1 MSNIKINEQI
11 TFLRKQRG
19 ITQEELAKALGVS
32 NQAVSKWESG
42 QCCPDIQ
49 LLPELAG
56 FFGVS
61 VDALLG
67 CEKAGEKAE
76 DGENYTFEEML
87 LQLRNKMEAMP
98 SPENYQFVL
107 KLAYALHAIIW
118 SKEMQKPGICNNG
131 WEADAAI
138 EHASVGEWGVSCIT
152 KPEITAYM
160 RTESVF
166 FSSNRNLRLDNTS
179 IRYIWG
185 VLKDFA
191 DIKNLKVMTA
201 LYNRTICR
209 EDAYVSKEEI
219 VRESGLSESVVTNCL
234 EDGLVNYIMEKED
247 GGEVLY
253 RVMGVHERLMP
264 LLAMLSIT
272 A

>member
-1 MSNIKINEQI
+1 MSNLKIKEQI
-11 TFLRKQRG
+11 TFLRKQKC
-19 ITQEELAKALGVS
+19 ITQEELANALGVT

-49 LLPELAG
+49 LLPELAE

-67 CEKAGEKAE
+67 CGKADQSRDES
-76 DGENYTFEEML
+76 NQTFEEML
-87 LQLRNKMEAMP
+87 LWMRNKIESLP
-98 SPENYQFVL
+98 NPEDYQFVL

-118 SKEMQKPGICNNG
+118 SKEMQKPGMCNHG
-131 WEADAAI
+131 WDTDSAI
-138 EHASVGEWGVSCIT
+138 EHASVGEWGLSSIT
-152 KPEITAYM
+152 MPEITAYM
-160 RTESVF
+160 RRESVF
-166 FSSNRNLRLDNTS
+166 FSANSSLFMDNTS
-179 IRYIWG
+179 MRYICG

-191 DIKNLKVMTA
+191 DIKNFKVLTA
-201 LYNRTICR
+201 LYNLTICR

-219 VRESGLSESVVTNCL
+219 VRESGLSESAVTNCL
-234 EDGLVNYIMEKED
+234 EDGLVNYITEKAD

-253 RVMGVHERLMP
+253 RVMGMHERLMP